1 MEENQYIDFNE
12 IKKYVNITEEKL
24 FLLYLKEVFKDL
36 ADRDESNKKKGV
48 MKMAFLDYI
57 KLPIFISEKVFGVL
71 DVDKDGF
78 LNQKEFILGMNR
90 LYNSN
95 FDDTVKLI
103 FEILDFNRDGL
114 IEKDD
119 VKMILGLLPLKTDR
133 NKIKYKYQMESL
145 EEIHEII
152 NLTFGDK
159 KELNLDEFKE
169 VIKEKKSDVFLQ
181 IICFLYQKKP
191 FVDSNITILKS
202 SKKASNLELGTPQM
216 SKKVK
221 CDNVL
226 LPSPLQNSSLSPAFQ
241 LLQSGKIN
249 SPFLLNG
256 RPGNEKEN
264 FNPEIS
270 GFKGMIRYH
279 NRNIPKS
286 EDTKNADIN
295 ENDDDD
301 EEAVKKIIKSSEN
314 VFNSP
319 STFLKNSE
327 ELSKKITP
335 FSLFTPEIKP
345 IKENSKTDGEI
356 PQMSL
361 NSDENQTQN
370 DNNKVAYEN
379 YIYKKSDGNR
389 LKKYYLVLIDK
400 DIYYYKSEQKKEVLG
415 MHNLSGCFF
424 KENNPEKINDKIY
437 YCFTII
443 FPKKERKYY
452 VGSQEIYDNFV
463 NSLKNSFGYL
473 NFFDYYEMLDNL
485 GEGIFGSVKLGV
497 EKKTNQRVAI
507 KIIKKSKAKES
518 DIELVRN
525 EIDIMKLCYHP
536 NVVHLLDH
544 FENGEYI
551 FIVMEYIKGG
561 CLTDYLKKNEFDFS
575 EKRAAEIIY
584 QLAKG
589 LKYLHKYGIIH
600 RDLKPDNIMLTEA
613 SDKGNVK
620 IMDFG
625 LSKIL
630 GKKEKSTDG
639 FGTLTFVSPEVL
651 VRKPYNKEVDIW
663 SLGVILY
670 LMLSG
675 ELPFDDPDDNE
686 QNIAKAIV
694 YQDVKF
700 PSEKFGKRSKAVIE
714 LIQRCL
720 TKDPKARIKVDEIIK
735 SDWIKEQLSN
745 E

>member
-1 MEENQYIDFNE
+1 MEDTQYIDFNE
-12 IKKYVNITEEKL
+12 IKGYVNVKEEKL
-24 FLLYLKEVFKDL
+24 FLLYLREVYKDL
-36 ADRDESNKKKGV
+36 ADRDQTNKKKGI
-48 MKMAFLDYI
+48 MKMIFFDYL
-57 KLPIFISEKVFGVL
+57 KLPIFISEKLFTVF
-71 DVDKDGF
+71 DKDKDGF
-78 LNQKEFILGMNR
+78 LNQKEFIYGMNR

-95 FDDTVKLI
+95 FDETLKLI
-103 FEILDFNRDGL
+103 FELLDFNHDDL

-119 VKMILGLLPLKTDR
+119 VKMILGLLPLKTDK
-133 NKIKYKYQMESL
+133 NKIKYKYQMQSL
-145 EEIHEII
+145 EEIQQII
-152 NLTFGDK
+152 NCTFDNK
-159 KELNLDEFKE
+159 KALNLEEFKE
-169 VIKEKKSDVFLQ
+169 VVIKKKSDVFLQ

-191 FVDSNITILKS
+191 FSDSNISVLST
-202 SKKASNLELGTPQM
+202 SKKANDLEISTPQI
-216 SKKVK
+216 SKKTK
-221 CDNVL
+221 NDNIL
-226 LPSPLQNSSLSPAFQ
+226 LPSPLQNSALSPAFQ
-241 LLQSGKIN
+241 LLKSGQIK
-249 SPFLLNG
+249 SPFSLSDSVSNQ
-256 RPGNEKEN
+256 KEE

-279 NRNIPKS
+279 NRNIPKN
-286 EDTKNADIN
+286 EDTKNADIEGDNQN
-295 ENDDDD
+295 EN
-301 EEAVKKIIKSSEN
+301 EVVNKILKNAEN

-319 STFLKNSE
+319 SAYLKDSSE
-327 ELSKKITP
+327 KAKNIKP
-335 FSLFTPEIKP
+335 FSLFSPETKP
-345 IKENSKTDGEI
+345 IEKKEKIVSGF
-356 PQMSL
+356 SL
-361 NSDENQTQN
+361 SNEEKNEED
-370 DNNKVAYEN
+370 KAKYEN

-424 KENNPEKINDKIY
+424 KENSSEKINEKIY
-437 YCFTII
+437 YCFSVV

-452 VGSQEIYDNFV
+452 VSSKEIYDNFIKA
-463 NSLKNSFGYL
+463 LKKSFGYL

-507 KIIKKSKAKES
+507 KIIKKNKAKES

-536 NVVHLLDH
+536 YVVHLLDH

-561 CLTDYLKKNEFDFS
+561 SLTDYMKNNKFDFT
-575 EKRAAEIIY
+575 ERRAAELIY

-613 SDKGNVK
+613 SDKGNIK

-630 GKKEKSTDG
+630 GKKEKSVDG

-651 VRKPYNKEVDIW
+651 IRKPYNKEVDIW

-675 ELPFDDPDDNE
+675 DLPFDDPDDDE
-686 QNIAKAIV
+686 TKIAKSIV

-700 PSEKFGKRSKAVIE
+700 PQEKFGKRSKAVID
-714 LIQRCL
+714 LIKGCL
-720 TKDPKARIKVDEIIK
+720 TKEPKNRIKIDEILK
-735 SDWIKEQLSN
+735 GEWMKQQLFT

>member
-1 MEENQYIDFNE
+1 MEDTQYIDFNE
-12 IKKYVNITEEKL
+12 IKEYVNVKEEKL
-24 FLLYLKEVFKDL
+24 FLLYLREIYKDL
-36 ADRDESNKKKGV
+36 ADRDETNKKKGI
-48 MKMAFLDYI
+48 MKMIFFDYL
-57 KLPIFISEKVFGVL
+57 KLPIFISEKLFIVF
-71 DVDKDGF
+71 DKDKDGF
-78 LNQKEFILGMNR
+78 LNQKEFIYGMNR

-95 FDDTVKLI
+95 FDETLKLI
-103 FEILDFNRDGL
+103 FELLDFNHDDL

-119 VKMILGLLPLKTDR
+119 VKMILGLLPLKTDK
-133 NKIKYKYQMESL
+133 NKIKYKYQMQSL
-145 EEIHEII
+145 EEIQQII
-152 NLTFGDK
+152 NCTFDNK
-159 KELNLDEFKE
+159 KALNLEEFKE
-169 VIKEKKSDVFLQ
+169 VVIKKKSDVFLQ

-191 FVDSNITILKS
+191 FSDSNISVLST
-202 SKKASNLELGTPQM
+202 SKKANDLEISTPQI
-216 SKKVK
+216 SKKTK
-221 CDNVL
+221 NDNVL
-226 LPSPLQNSSLSPAFQ
+226 LPSPLQNSALSPAFQ
-241 LLQSGKIN
+241 LLKSGQIK
-249 SPFLLNG
+249 SPFSLSDSISNQ
-256 RPGNEKEN
+256 KEE

-279 NRNIPKS
+279 NRNIPKN
-286 EDTKNADIN
+286 EDTKNADIEGDNQN
-295 ENDDDD
+295 EN
-301 EEAVKKIIKSSEN
+301 EVVNKILKNAEN

-319 STFLKNSE
+319 SAYLKDSSE
-327 ELSKKITP
+327 KAKNIKP
-335 FSLFTPEIKP
+335 FSLFSPETKP
-345 IKENSKTDGEI
+345 IEKKEKIVSGF
-356 PQMSL
+356 SL
-361 NSDENQTQN
+361 SNEEKNEED
-370 DNNKVAYEN
+370 KAKYEN

-424 KENNPEKINDKIY
+424 KENSSEKINEKIY
-437 YCFTII
+437 YCFSVV

-452 VGSQEIYDNFV
+452 VSSKEIYDNFIKA
-463 NSLKNSFGYL
+463 LKKSFGYL

-507 KIIKKSKAKES
+507 KIIKKNKAKES

-536 NVVHLLDH
+536 YVVHLLDH

-561 CLTDYLKKNEFDFS
+561 SLTDYMKNNKFDFT
-575 EKRAAEIIY
+575 ERRAAELIY

-613 SDKGNVK
+613 SDKGNIK

-630 GKKEKSTDG
+630 GKKEKSVDG

-651 VRKPYNKEVDIW
+651 IRKPYNKEVDIW

-675 ELPFDDPDDNE
+675 DLPFDDPDDDE
-686 QNIAKAIV
+686 TKIAKSIV

-700 PSEKFGKRSKAVIE
+700 PQEKFGKRSKAVID
-714 LIQRCL
+714 LIKGCL
-720 TKDPKARIKVDEIIK
+720 TKEPKNRIKIDEILK
-735 SDWIKEQLSN
+735 GEWMKQQLFT

>member
-1 MEENQYIDFNE
+1 MEDTQYIDFNE
-12 IKKYVNITEEKL
+12 IKGYVNVKEEKL
-24 FLLYLKEVFKDL
+24 FLLYLREIYKDL
-36 ADRDESNKKKGV
+36 ADRDETNKKKGI
-48 MKMAFLDYI
+48 MKMIFFDYL
-57 KLPIFISEKVFGVL
+57 KLPIFISEKLFIVF
-71 DVDKDGF
+71 DKDKDGF
-78 LNQKEFILGMNR
+78 LNQKEFIYGMNR

-95 FDDTVKLI
+95 FDETLKLI
-103 FEILDFNRDGL
+103 FELLDFNHDDL

-119 VKMILGLLPLKTDR
+119 VKMILGLLPLKTDK
-133 NKIKYKYQMESL
+133 NKIKYKYQMQSL
-145 EEIHEII
+145 EEIQQII
-152 NLTFGDK
+152 NCTFDNK
-159 KELNLDEFKE
+159 KALNLEEFKE
-169 VIKEKKSDVFLQ
+169 VVIKKKSDVFLQ

-191 FVDSNITILKS
+191 FSDSNISVLST
-202 SKKASNLELGTPQM
+202 SKKANDLEISTPQI
-216 SKKVK
+216 SKKTK
-221 CDNVL
+221 NDNVL
-226 LPSPLQNSSLSPAFQ
+226 LPSPLQNSALSPAFQ
-241 LLQSGKIN
+241 LLKSGQIK
-249 SPFLLNG
+249 SPFSLSDSISNQ
-256 RPGNEKEN
+256 KEE

-279 NRNIPKS
+279 NRNIPKN
-286 EDTKNADIN
+286 EDTKNADIEGDNQN
-295 ENDDDD
+295 EN
-301 EEAVKKIIKSSEN
+301 EVVNKILKNAEN

-319 STFLKNSE
+319 SAYLKDSSE
-327 ELSKKITP
+327 KAKNIKP
-335 FSLFTPEIKP
+335 FSLFSPETKP
-345 IKENSKTDGEI
+345 IEKKEKIVSGF
-356 PQMSL
+356 SL
-361 NSDENQTQN
+361 SNEEKNEED
-370 DNNKVAYEN
+370 KAKYEN

-424 KENNPEKINDKIY
+424 KENSSEKINEKIY
-437 YCFTII
+437 YCFSVV

-452 VGSQEIYDNFV
+452 VGSKEIYDNFIKA
-463 NSLKNSFGYL
+463 LKKSFGYL

-507 KIIKKSKAKES
+507 KIIKKNKAKES

-536 NVVHLLDH
+536 YVVHLLDH

-561 CLTDYLKKNEFDFS
+561 SLTDYMKNNKFDFT
-575 EKRAAEIIY
+575 ERRAAELIF

-613 SDKGNVK
+613 SDKGNIK

-630 GKKEKSTDG
+630 GKKEKSIDG

-651 VRKPYNKEVDIW
+651 IRKPYNKEVDIW

-675 ELPFDDPDDNE
+675 DLPFDDPDDDE
-686 QNIAKAIV
+686 QKIAKSIV

-700 PSEKFGKRSKAVIE
+700 PQEKFGKKSKAVID
-714 LIQRCL
+714 LIKGCL
-720 TKDPKARIKVDEIIK
+720 TKEPKNRIKIDEILK
-735 SDWIKEQLSN
+735 GEWMKQQLFS

>member
-1 MEENQYIDFNE
+1 MEDKQYIDFND
-12 IKKYVNITEEKL
+12 IKEYVNIKEDKL
-24 FLLYLKEVFKDL
+24 FLLYLREIYRDL
-36 ADRDESNKKKGV
+36 ADRDESNKKKGII
-48 MKMAFLDYI
+48 KMIFFDYI
-57 KLPIFISEKVFGVL
+57 KLPIFIAEKVFNVF
-71 DVDKDGF
+71 DKDKDNF
-78 LNQKEFILGMNR
+78 LNQKEFIYGMNR
-90 LYNSN
+90 LYNGN
-95 FDDTVKLI
+95 FDETLKLI
-103 FEILDFNRDGL
+103 FEILDFNHDDY

-119 VKMILGLLPLKTDR
+119 VKMILGLLPLKTDKTKD
-133 NKIKYKYQMESL
+133 KIKYKYQMESL
-145 EEIHEII
+145 EEIQQII
-152 NLTFGDK
+152 NLTFDNK
-159 KELNLDEFKE
+159 KRLNLEEFKDI
-169 VIKEKKSDVFLQ
+169 VTKRKSDVFLQ

-191 FVDSNITILKS
+191 FTDSNISILS
-202 SKKASNLELGTPQM
+202 TSKKATDIENTPQIN
-216 SKKVK
+216 KKIK

-226 LPSPLQNSSLSPAFQ
+226 MPSPLQSSTLSPFQ
-241 LLQSGKIN
+241 QLQSGTIKTTF
-249 SPFLLNG
+249 SLSSSLNAKD
-256 RPGNEKEN
+256 EFK
-264 FNPEIS
+264 PEIS

-279 NRNIPKS
+279 NRNIPKA
-286 EDTKNADIN
+286 EDTKNGEME
-295 ENDDDD
+295 ENGGEKD
-301 EEAVKKIIKSSEN
+301 VVVNKILKNVEN

-319 STFLKNSE
+319 STFLKESNE
-327 ELSKKITP
+327 KAKNITP
-335 FSLFTPEIKP
+335 FSLFSPENKPKEKSETAIPEI
-345 IKENSKTDGEI
+345 N
-356 PQMSL
+356 L
-361 NSDENQTQN
+361 NN
-370 DNNKVAYEN
+370 DANEEDKAKYEN
-379 YIYKKSDGNR
+379 YIYKKSEGNK

-400 DIYYYKSEQKKEVLG
+400 DIYYYKSDQKKEVLG

-424 KENNPEKINDKIY
+424 KENSTEKINEKIY
-437 YCFTII
+437 YCFSIV

-452 VGSQEIYDNFV
+452 VNSSEVYDNFIKA
-463 NSLKNSFGYL
+463 LKKSFGYL

-507 KIIKKSKAKES
+507 KIIKKNKTKES

-536 NVVHLLDH
+536 YVVHLLDH

-561 CLTDYLKKNEFDFS
+561 SLTDYMKSKKFNFTER
-575 EKRAAEIIY
+575 RAAELIY

-600 RDLKPDNIMLTEA
+600 RDLKTDNIMLTEA
-613 SDKGNVK
+613 SDKGNIK

-651 VRKPYNKEVDIW
+651 IRKPYNKEVDIW

-686 QNIAKAIV
+686 QNIAKSIV

-700 PSEKFGKRSKAVIE
+700 PPEKFSKRSKAVID
-714 LIQRCL
+714 LIKGCL
-720 TKDPKARIKVDEIIK
+720 TKDPKNRIKIDEILK
-735 SDWIKEQLSN
+735 GEWIKQQLYS
-745 E
+745 EKV

>member
-1 MEENQYIDFNE
+1 MEDKQFIDFNE
-12 IKKYVNITEEKL
+12 IKQYVNVKDEKL
-24 FLLYLKEVFKDL
+24 FLLYLREVFKDL
-36 ADRDESNKKKGV
+36 ADRDESNKKKGI
-48 MKMAFLDYI
+48 MKMIFFDYI
-57 KLPIFISEKVFGVL
+57 KLPIFISEKLFTVF
-71 DVDKDGF
+71 DKDKDGF
-78 LNQKEFILGMNR
+78 LNQKEFIYGMNR

-95 FDDTVKLI
+95 FDETLKLI
-103 FEILDFNRDGL
+103 FDILDFNHDNL

-119 VKMILGLLPLKTDR
+119 VKMRLGLLPLKTDKIK

-145 EEIHEII
+145 EEIQEII
-152 NLTFGDK
+152 SFTFDNK
-159 KELNLDEFKE
+159 KTLNLDEFKE
-169 VIKEKKSDVFLQ
+169 VIVKKKSDVFLQ

-191 FVDSNITILKS
+191 FSDSNISVLST
-202 SKKASNLELGTPQM
+202 SKKASELEISTPQI

-226 LPSPLQNSSLSPAFQ
+226 LPSPLQNSALSPAFQ
-241 LLQSGKIN
+241 LLKHGQIK
-249 SPFLLNG
+249 SPFILMD
-256 RPGNEKEN
+256 PKEE

-270 GFKGMIRYH
+270 GLKGMVRYH
-279 NRNIPKS
+279 NRNIPKN
-286 EDTKNADIN
+286 EVAKNGEIEVENQDT
-295 ENDDDD
+295 E
-301 EEAVKKIIKSSEN
+301 VYKIIKNSES

-319 STFLKNSE
+319 SIILKDSNE
-327 ELSKKITP
+327 KAKNIP
-335 FSLFTPEIKP
+335 KFSLFSPETKP
-345 IKENSKTDGEI
+345 IEKKEKAI

-361 NSDENQTQN
+361 NNEENN
-370 DNNKVAYEN
+370 EEDKAKYEN
-379 YIYKKSDGNR
+379 YIYKKSDQNK

-400 DIYYYKSEQKKEVLG
+400 DIYYYKSDQKKEVLG

-424 KENNPEKINDKIY
+424 KEYPPEKINEKIY
-437 YCFTII
+437 YCFSVV

-452 VGSQEIYDNFV
+452 VGNSDIYDNFIKA
-463 NSLKNSFGYL
+463 LKKSFGYL

-507 KIIKKSKAKES
+507 KIIKKNKAKES

-536 NVVHLLDH
+536 YVVHLLDH

-561 CLTDYLKKNEFDFS
+561 SLTDYMKSQKFNFTER
-575 EKRAAEIIY
+575 RAAELIY

-589 LKYLHKYGIIH
+589 IKYLHKYGIIH

-613 SDKGNVK
+613 SDKGNIK

-651 VRKPYNKEVDIW
+651 IRKPYNKEVDIW

-675 ELPFDDPDDNE
+675 DLPFDDPDDDE
-686 QNIAKAIV
+686 QKIAKSIV
-694 YQDVKF
+694 YHDVKF
-700 PSEKFGKRSKAVIE
+700 PQEKFGKRSKAVIE
-714 LIQRCL
+714 LIKGCL
-720 TKDPKARIKVDEIIK
+720 TKDPKNRLKIDEIIK
-735 SDWIKEQLSN
+735 GEWIKQQLFN

>member
-1 MEENQYIDFNE
+1 MEEKEYIDFND
-12 IKKYVNITEEKL
+12 IKEYVNIKEEKL
-24 FLLYLKEVFKDL
+24 FLLYLREIYRDL
-36 ADRDESNKKKGV
+36 ADRDESNKKKGII
-48 MKMAFLDYI
+48 KMIFFDYI
-57 KLPIFISEKVFGVL
+57 KLPIFIAEKVFNVF
-71 DVDKDGF
+71 DKDKDNF
-78 LNQKEFILGMNR
+78 LNQKEFIYGMNR
-90 LYNSN
+90 LYNGN
-95 FDDTVKLI
+95 FDETLKLI
-103 FEILDFNRDGL
+103 FEILDFNHDDY

-119 VKMILGLLPLKTDR
+119 VKMILGLLPLKTDKTKD
-133 NKIKYKYQMESL
+133 KIKYKYQMESL
-145 EEIHEII
+145 EEIQQII
-152 NLTFGDK
+152 NLTFDNK
-159 KELNLDEFKE
+159 KRLNLEEFKDI
-169 VIKEKKSDVFLQ
+169 VTKRKSDVFLQ

-191 FVDSNITILKS
+191 FTDSNISILS
-202 SKKASNLELGTPQM
+202 TSKKATDIENTPQIN
-216 SKKVK
+216 KKIK

-226 LPSPLQNSSLSPAFQ
+226 MPSPLQSSTLSPFQ
-241 LLQSGKIN
+241 QLQSGTIKTTF
-249 SPFLLNG
+249 SLSSSLHAQDEF
-256 RPGNEKEN
+256 K
-264 FNPEIS
+264 PEIS

-279 NRNIPKS
+279 NRNIPKA
-286 EDTKNADIN
+286 EDTKNGEME
-295 ENDDDD
+295 ENGGEKD
-301 EEAVKKIIKSSEN
+301 VVVNKILKNVEN

-319 STFLKNSE
+319 STFLKESNE
-327 ELSKKITP
+327 KAKNITP
-335 FSLFTPEIKP
+335 FSLFSPENKPKEKSETAIPEI
-345 IKENSKTDGEI
+345 N
-356 PQMSL
+356 L
-361 NSDENQTQN
+361 NN
-370 DNNKVAYEN
+370 DANEEDKAKYEN
-379 YIYKKSDGNR
+379 YIYKKSEGNK

-400 DIYYYKSEQKKEVLG
+400 DIYYYKSDQKKEVLG

-424 KENNPEKINDKIY
+424 KENSTEKINEKIY
-437 YCFTII
+437 YCFSIV

-452 VGSQEIYDNFV
+452 VNSSEVYDNFIKA
-463 NSLKNSFGYL
+463 LKKSFGYL

-507 KIIKKSKAKES
+507 KIIKKNKTKES

-536 NVVHLLDH
+536 YVVHLLDH

-561 CLTDYLKKNEFDFS
+561 SLTDYMKSKKFNFTER
-575 EKRAAEIIY
+575 RAAELIY

-589 LKYLHKYGIIH
+589 IKYLHKYGIIH

-613 SDKGNVK
+613 SDKGNIK

-651 VRKPYNKEVDIW
+651 IRKPYNKEVDIW

-686 QNIAKAIV
+686 QNIAKSIV

-700 PSEKFGKRSKAVIE
+700 PPEKFSKRSKAVID
-714 LIQRCL
+714 LIKGCL
-720 TKDPKARIKVDEIIK
+720 TKDPKNRIKIDEILK
-735 SDWIKEQLSN
+735 GEWIKQQLYSDKA
-745 E
+745 